1 MQWEMEKCMLG
12 TDLLI
17 EEFVEK
23 YQKETILLLKDLAS
37 VPAPSHHEEQRGEFC
52 LKWIKEQGAADAYM
66 DEAGNVI
73 VPYYCQENRKC
84 VAVMA
89 HMDVVFP
96 DTTPF
101 LVVEDPQRLAA
112 PGIGDDTAN
121 LVNLLM
127 CIKFVMQNHLV
138 PADMGILF
146 VANTC
151 EEGLGNLKGSNAV
164 FKHYGNRIVE
174 MISFD
179 LYLNLLVNIAVGS
192 HRYRITVKTRGGH
205 SYEDFGNVSAVK
217 VLSDIIQ
224 DLYRIQV
231 PKRGKTTYNVGTISG
246 GTSVNT
252 IAEFAEMCYEFRSD
266 DQYSFTYMV
275 KALQQVI
282 DLHQSREADVQAEL
296 LGIRPCSSKIS
307 SGRLE
312 ALVKRQSGIIRKYT
326 NKPVQIISGST
337 DANIPLSM
345 GIPAVTFGTVA
356 GGGAHTYEEW
366 IEKESMITGQKIA
379 LASVLYYFNLV

>member
-1 MQWEMEKCMLG
+1 MLG

-23 YQKETILLLKDLAS
+23 QNKETILLLKELAS
-37 VPAPSHHEEQRGEFC
+37 IPAPSHHEGQRGEFC
-52 LKWIKEQGAADAYM
+52 LNWIREQGVTDAYI

-73 VPYYCQENRKC
+73 VPYHCHKDRKC

-101 LVVEDPQRLAA
+101 PVTEDQNRIAA

-127 CIKFVMQNHLV
+127 CIKFAAQNHLV
-138 PADMGILF
+138 PPDTGILF

-151 EEGLGNLKGSNAV
+151 EEGLGNLKGSKTV
-164 FKHYGNRIVE
+164 FKHYGNQIVE
-174 MISFD
+174 MMSFD
-179 LYLNLLVNIAVGS
+179 LYLNHLVNLAVGS
-192 HRYRITVKTRGGH
+192 HRYRITVKTQGGH
-205 SYEDFGNVSAVK
+205 SYEDFGRPSAIK

-224 DLYRIQV
+224 DLYRIQL
-231 PKRGKTTYNVGTISG
+231 PPRGKTTYNVGTIEG

-252 IAEFAEMCYEFRSD
+252 IAESAAMYYEFRSD
-266 DQYSFTYMV
+266 SQSSLAYME
-275 KALQQVI
+275 KLLWQIIDSHKSPHAGIQV
-282 DLHQSREADVQAEL
+282 EL
-296 LGIRPCSSKIS
+296 LGIRPCSSDELPRN
-307 SGRLE
+307 RLD
-312 ALVKRQSGIIRKYT
+312 ALVSRQTEIIQACT
-326 NKPVQIISGST
+326 GAPVRILSGST
-337 DANIPLSM
+337 DANVPLSM
-345 GIPAVTFGTVA
+345 AIPAVTFGTVA

-366 IEKESMITGQKIA
+366 IEKDSMVTGQKIA
-379 LASVLYYFNLV
+379 LASVMHYLR